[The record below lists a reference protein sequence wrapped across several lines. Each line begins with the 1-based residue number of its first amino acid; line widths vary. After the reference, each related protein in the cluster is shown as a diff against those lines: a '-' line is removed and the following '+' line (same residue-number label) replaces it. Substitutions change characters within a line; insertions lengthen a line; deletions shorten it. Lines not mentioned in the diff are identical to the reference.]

1 MKSQIWFSPVISLLY
16 SVMANQISDIIKNRR
31 ATPARFLAKK
41 EISKEMINQLLENA
55 NWAPNHKK
63 TEPWR
68 FKVFLGDAKQKFAKD
83 ASDLLNE
90 KIVSGEV
97 INPQKI
103 EKFKD
108 ALERVPVMI
117 AIILNRSKGD
127 FIPEW
132 EEIAAVSM
140 AVQNMWLTA
149 TSLGL
154 GAFWASPEFMKYLTG
169 LLELQPNQ
177 KPLGFFYVG
186 EIAMEYPSPGRGDII
201 GKVEWM

>member
-1 MKSQIWFSPVISLLY
+1 M
-16 SVMANQISDIIKNRR
+16 NDIIKKRR
-31 ATPARFLAKK
+31 ATPVRFMAKNSIPK
-41 EISKEMINQLLENA
+41 EIIQSLLENA

-68 FKVFLGDAKQKFAKD
+68 FKVFMGESKQKFAED
-83 ASDLLNE
+83 ASALLRD
-90 KIVSGEV
+90 KVVSGEN

-103 EKFKD
+103 DNFKE

-117 AIILNRSKGD
+117 AIVLNRSSGD

-132 EEIAAVSM
+132 EEIAAVSI

-154 GAFWASPEFMKYLTG
+154 GAFWASPDFMKYLTD
-169 LLELQPNQ
+169 LLNLQPNQ
-177 KPLGFFYVG
+177 KPMGFFYVG
-186 EIAMEYPSPGRGDII
+186 EIAMDYPSPGRGDIND
-201 GKVEWM
+201 KVEWHE